1 MAQKLYDLA
10 VVTRKYPDK
19 SGQEK
24 NSWENIG
31 VVVQGDKDPY
41 IMLKAHF
48 LPSAIQRK
56 TGSESILVSLFP
68 PKDNNNPS
76 GYAAFN
82 YTGTA
87 GQKLYDLAVV
97 TRKYQTQTGKEKTV
111 WFNAGAVIQGDK
123 GPYLMLKAHFNPAA
137 IQRKEG
143 SESIVI
149 SMFKPKP
156 KANRQDTEEVTS
168 NSASS
173 YRNDFQSMDFD
184 SGFGTG
190 TNGLSD
196 TDIPF

>member
-10 VVTRKYPDK
+10 VVTRKYTDK
-19 SGQEK
+19 AGQEK
-24 NSWENIG
+24 NTWESIG

-56 TGSESILVSLFP
+56 NGSESILVSLFM
-68 PKDNNNPS
+68 PKDNNNPN

-82 YTGTA
+82 YSNTT

-97 TRKYQTQTGKEKTV
+97 TRKYQTQTGEEKTV
-111 WFNAGAVIQGDK
+111 WFNVGAVIQGDK
-123 GPYLMLKAHFNPAA
+123 GPYLMMKAHFNPAG
-137 IQRKEG
+137 IERKAG

-156 KANRQDTEEVTS
+156 KDNRQYQQDVTS
-168 NSASS
+168 NPSSS
-173 YRNDFQSMDFD
+173 YQKDFQPMNFD
-184 SGFGTG
+184 SGFGADSL
-190 TNGLSD
+190 NNI
-196 TDIPF
+196 DIPF